1 MIAFLLVATALVILP
16 VLALIL
22 PPLLRPPVENAPAA
36 ADDTQRETSL
46 AILREERA
54 QLEEDHARGE
64 LDDAAYAAAQEE
76 LAARALHEATAEPAA
91 VPPAPAP
98 RRAAALALFI
108 GCALPVLA
116 ITLYFVLGLPAALR
130 DAPSASAPESSL
142 AGAPEI
148 DREDFARRIETL
160 TTLIESDQ
168 LNDDVDTAWV
178 MLARGLAILNDRNA
192 VEQTWQRISGKIP
205 QTSLDPVLTWADL
218 LAATR
223 QGNFEGDPDRL
234 LTLAFQLAPQD
245 AGVLSL
251 MGIRAYSREQYA
263 EAADYWQR
271 LLTVLPAEDGAR
283 PRLMENIN
291 DARARAKLPPLPAD
305 GTSADG
311 ASAAQP

>member
-1 MIAFLLVATALVILP
+1 MIAFLLIATALVILP

-22 PPLLRPPVENAPAA
+22 PPLLRPPVETSPAA
-36 ADDTQRETSL
+36 AEDTQREASL

-54 QLEEDHARGE
+54 LLDEEHARGE
-64 LDDAAYAAAQEE
+64 LSDTAYAAAQEE
-76 LAARALHEATAEPAA
+76 LAARALHETATEATAAQPAS
-91 VPPAPAP
+91 AP
-98 RRAAALALFI
+98 RRAAGLAVFI

-116 ITLYFVLGLPAALR
+116 IALYFVLGLPAALLKQST
-130 DAPSASAPESSL
+130 ATPESGIE
-142 AGAPEI
+142 AAPEI

-178 MLARGLAILNDRNA
+178 MLARGLAILNDRSA

-205 QTSLDPVLTWADL
+205 QTSLDPILTWADL

-271 LLTVLPAEDGAR
+271 LLAILPAEDGAR
-283 PRLMENIN
+283 ARLLESIQ
-291 DARARAKLPPLPAD
+291 DARRRANLPPL
-305 GTSADG
+305 SADG
-311 ASAAQP
+311 GSADGGSTAQP

>member
-22 PPLLRPPVENAPAA
+22 PPLLRPPVENAPVAA
-36 ADDTQRETSL
+36 EDTQRETSL

-64 LDDAAYAAAQEE
+64 LSDAAYAAAQEE

-91 VPPAPAP
+91 AQPAPAP

-116 ITLYFVLGLPAALR
+116 IALYFVLGLPAALR
-130 DAPSASAPESSL
+130 DAPSAPESGL
-142 AGAPEI
+142 ASAPEI

-178 MLARGLAILNDRNA
+178 MLARGLAILNDRSA

-205 QTSLDPVLTWADL
+205 QTSLDPILTWADL

-223 QGNFEGDPDRL
+223 QGHFEGDPDRL

-271 LLTVLPAEDGAR
+271 LLAILPAEDGAR
-283 PRLMENIN
+283 ARLLESIQ
-291 DARARAKLPPLPAD
+291 DARSRAKLPPL
-305 GTSADG
+305 SAND
-311 ASAAQP
+311 APAAQP